1 MQRIGLFRPGTT
13 IIHQMNPV
21 TKLVLA
27 ASFSIAG
34 FLAPNL
40 YLPLV
45 LFVLCVLLL
54 FMARALTEVA
64 KTIFKFV
71 LFFMI
76 VLFVVQSLWWSGG
89 ESPMFMLGVIPIHVN
104 GFLYSCQVAARLLTV
119 LCSFYMMMFTTHP
132 SDLVFSLEQRG
143 LSPKIGY
150 VLLAT
155 LQSVIEMQERA
166 SVILE
171 VQKCR
176 GVESQGNILVRS
188 RAYFPLIGPLIVGS
202 VLNIES
208 RALALEVRGFSSGAG
223 KTYLK
228 IFKDM
233 AWEPWFR
240 YLLAALPVA
249 VLLARFIWPSR

>member
-1 MQRIGLFRPGTT
+1 MERIGLFRPGNT

-27 ASFSIAG
+27 TSFSIAG

-40 YLPLV
+40 FLPLT
-45 LFVLCVLLL
+45 LFVLSVVLLSV
-54 FMARALTEVA
+54 ARALTEVA
-64 KTIFKFV
+64 RTIFKFV

-89 ESPMFMLGVIPIHVN
+89 ESPIYMIGVVPIHVN

-119 LCSFYMMMFTTHP
+119 LCSFYLMMFTTHP

-166 SVILE
+166 SVIME

-176 GVESQGNILVRS
+176 GVESQGNLLVRS

-223 KTYLK
+223 KTYLR
-228 IFKDM
+228 IFKDLP
-233 AWEPWFR
+233 WEPWLR
-240 YLLAALPVA
+240 YFLVALPVV
-249 VLLARFIWPSR
+249 VLVARFVWSAQ

>member
-1 MQRIGLFRPGTT
+1 
-13 IIHQMNPV
+13 MNPI

-27 ASFSIAG
+27 ASFSIAA
-34 FLAPNL
+34 FMAPNL
-40 YLPLV
+40 VLPLV
-45 LFVLCVLLL
+45 LFILCVVLL
-54 FMARALTEVA
+54 FVARAASEVA
-64 KTIFKFV
+64 RTIFKFV

-89 ESPMFMLGVIPIHVN
+89 ESAHFMIGVIPIHVA

-119 LCSFYMMMFTTHP
+119 LCSFYLMMFTTHP

-166 SVILE
+166 IVIME

-176 GVESQGNILVRS
+176 GVESQGNLLVRS

-228 IFKDM
+228 IFTDM
-233 AWEPWFR
+233 AWEPWLR
-240 YLLAALPVA
+240 YLLVALLVA
-249 VLLARFIWPSR
+249 VVIARFVWSAR